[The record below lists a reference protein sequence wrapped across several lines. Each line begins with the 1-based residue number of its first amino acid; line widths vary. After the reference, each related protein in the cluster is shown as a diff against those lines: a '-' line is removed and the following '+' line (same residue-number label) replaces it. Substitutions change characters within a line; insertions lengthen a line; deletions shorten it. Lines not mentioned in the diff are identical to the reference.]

1 MITADIILVFIAIIF
16 ILVSLYKEIFGP
28 AFTFLLAIIFLGVF
42 NVLTAGE
49 ILAGFGNVQVA
60 IIILLLVLGDMI
72 RKTAIVERVF
82 DRLFRSARSYNG
94 FLSRMMLIVATF
106 SSILNNTPLVAI
118 MMPYV
123 HNWCKRNNYS
133 PSKFLIPLS
142 YAAILGGSITLIG
155 TSTNLIVASMVEE
168 FKMENQGLLPDL
180 RSLQMFDF
188 IYVGIPMVVI
198 GFLYILLIGKKL
210 LPDRKPDEEEDENLN
225 KRTYFIEARVRRD
238 SYLIGKEIGKTN
250 LKNLKGL
257 VLVEIIRET
266 YSIQA
271 YHPDIVI
278 MENDILVFA
287 GDTQKIA
294 DLVDTESGLVVPEVG
309 MLARAKKAEVIEI
322 VVSQNST
329 LIGKEVQ
336 DINFRAKYD
345 AAVLAVHR
353 NAEHISSKIG
363 NVELRAG
370 DVLLLYAGAAFNSR
384 VASSQDFYFISKV
397 KDFVKIEDYKVYML
411 LGGLILAI
419 VLSALNVLSLFKGL
433 LILVV
438 LAMIFKITNPKE
450 LPKSLDY
457 NLALIIVLS
466 LALGTAMIKTNAA
479 ALIADG
485 MISMFMP
492 LGRVGVLFG
501 IYLITT
507 ILAAYITNKASVGI
521 IFPIAIAVANNL
533 NVNPIPFVLTVAYA
547 SAANFMTPIGYQT
560 NIMVYGPGNY
570 SFNDFFRI
578 GAPLTVLYMVT
589 TVTIL
594 SLLYL

>member
-1 MITADIILVFIAIIF
+1 MLTLDIILVFIAIAF
-16 ILVSLYKEIFGP
+16 ILYSLYTELFGP
-28 AFTFLLAIIFLGVF
+28 AFAFLLAVLFLGVC
-42 NVLTAGE
+42 NILTPQE

-60 IIILLLVLGDMI
+60 VIILLLVLGDMV
-72 RKTAIVERVF
+72 RKTAIIEKIF

-94 FLSRMMLIVATF
+94 FLSRMMLIVASF
-106 SSILNNTPLVAI
+106 SSFLNNTPLVAI

-123 HNWCKRNNYS
+123 HSWCKRNNYS

-142 YAAILGGSITLIG
+142 YAAILGGSMTLIG
-155 TSTNLIVASMVEE
+155 TSTNLIVAGMVDEIRLE
-168 FKMENQGLLPDL
+168 DTRLLPNL
-180 RSLQMFDF
+180 QQLQMFDF
-188 IYVGIPMVVI
+188 IYVGLPMVFI
-198 GFLYILLIGKKL
+198 GFLYILLVGKHL
-210 LPDRKPDEEEDENLN
+210 LPDKGAESKKDVTGTRK
-225 KRTYFIEARVRRD
+225 YFIEARIRRG
-238 SYLIGKEIGKTN
+238 SYLIGKPIGKTN
-250 LKNLKGL
+250 LRNMKGL

-278 MENDILVFA
+278 LEDDILVFA
-287 GDTQKIA
+287 GDTQNIA
-294 DLVDTESGLVVPEVG
+294 DLVETESGIVVPEVG
-309 MLARAKKAEVIEI
+309 MMARAKKAEVIEI
-322 VVSQNST
+322 VVSQNSS

-336 DINFRAKYD
+336 EINFRARFD
-345 AAVLAVHR
+345 AAILAVHR

-370 DVLLLYAGAAFNSR
+370 DVLLLYAGPAFSNR
-384 VASSQDFYFISKV
+384 IQSSQDFYFISKV
-397 KDFVKIEDYKVYML
+397 KDFVKIENYKIYIL
-411 LGGLILAI
+411 LGGLFLAI
-419 VLSALNVLSLFKGL
+419 AFSALGLLSLFKGL
-433 LILVV
+433 LILIVM
-438 LAMIFKITNPKE
+438 AMIFKITTPKE

-479 ALIADG
+479 ELLADG
-485 MISMFMP
+485 MISLFMP

-501 IYLITT
+501 VYLITT

-521 IFPIAIAVANNL
+521 IFPIALVVAENL
-533 NVNPIPFVLTVAYA
+533 NVSPTPFVLTVAYA

-560 NIMVYGPGNY
+560 NLMVYGPGNY
-570 SFNDFFRI
+570 SFRDFFKI
-578 GAPLTVLYMVT
+578 GAPLTFLYMIT

>member
-294 DLVDTESGLVVPEVG
+294 NLVDTESGLVVPEVG

>member
-16 ILVSLYKEIFGP
+16 ILISLYREIFGP
-28 AFTFLLAIIFLGVF
+28 SFTFLLAIVFLGVF

-72 RKTAIVERVF
+72 RKTAIIERVF

-94 FLSRMMLIVATF
+94 FLSRMMLIVAFF

-133 PSKFLIPLS
+133 PSRFLIPLS

-168 FKMENQGLLPDL
+168 LRTESQGLLPDL
-180 RSLQMFDF
+180 KPLQMFDF
-188 IYVGIPMVVI
+188 VYVGLPMVII

-210 LPDRKPDEEEDENLN
+210 LPDKKPDADEEEVFN

-250 LKNLKGL
+250 LRNLKGM
-257 VLVEIIRET
+257 VLVEIIREA

-271 YHPDIVI
+271 YHPEIVI
-278 MENDILVFA
+278 MEGDILVFA

-294 DLVDTESGLVVPEVG
+294 DLVEKESGLVVPEVG

-336 DINFRAKYD
+336 DINFRARYD

-363 NVELRAG
+363 KVELRAG
-370 DVLLLYAGAAFNSR
+370 DVLLLYAGAAFSSR

-397 KDFVKIEDYKVYML
+397 KDFVKIEDYKVFLL

-419 VLSALNVLSLFKGL
+419 VLSALNVLNLFLGL
-433 LILVV
+433 IVLVV
-438 LAMIFKITNPKE
+438 TAMVFKITNPKD

-485 MISMFMP
+485 VISLFMP

-521 IFPIAIAVANNL
+521 IFPIALAVANNL
-533 NVNPIPFVLTVAYA
+533 NVNPMPFVLTVAYA

-560 NIMVYGPGNY
+560 NLMVYGPGNY
-570 SFNDFFRI
+570 SFKDFFRI
-578 GAPLTVLYMVT
+578 GAPLTILYMVT

>member
-1 MITADIILVFIAIIF
+1 MITADIILVFIAILF
-16 ILVSLYKEIFGP
+16 ILISLYKEIFGP
-28 AFTFLLAIIFLGVF
+28 AFTFLLAIIFLGIF

-94 FLSRMMLIVATF
+94 FLSRMMVIVAFF

-168 FKMENQGLLPDL
+168 LRTENQGLLPDL
-180 RSLQMFDF
+180 KSLQMFDF
-188 IYVGIPMVVI
+188 VYVGIPMVVI

-210 LPDRKPDEEEDENLN
+210 LPDKKSDTEEEEVLN

-250 LKNLKGL
+250 LRNMKGL

-278 MENDILVFA
+278 MEGDILVFA

-294 DLVDTESGLVVPEVG
+294 DLVETESGLVVPEVG

-336 DINFRAKYD
+336 DINFRARYD

-363 NVELRAG
+363 KVELRAG

-384 VASSQDFYFISKV
+384 IASSQDFYFISKV
-397 KDFVKIEDYKVYML
+397 KDFVKIEDYKIFLL
-411 LGGLILAI
+411 LGGLVLAI
-419 VLSALNVLSLFKGL
+419 TLSALNVLSLFKGL
-433 LILVV
+433 IILVV
-438 LAMIFKITNPKE
+438 MAMIFKITNPKD

-485 MISMFMP
+485 MISLFMP
-492 LGRVGVLFG
+492 MGRVGVLFG
-501 IYLITT
+501 IYLVTT

-533 NVNPIPFVLTVAYA
+533 NVNPTPFVLTVAYA

-560 NIMVYGPGNY
+560 NLMVYGPGNY
-570 SFNDFFRI
+570 SFKDFFRI
-578 GAPLTVLYMVT
+578 GAPLTFLYMVT
-589 TVTIL
+589 TITIL

>member
-16 ILVSLYKEIFGP
+16 ILISLYKEIFGP
-28 AFTFLLAIIFLGVF
+28 SFTFLLAIVFLGVF

-72 RKTAIVERVF
+72 RKTAIIERVF

-94 FLSRMMLIVATF
+94 FLSRMMLIVAFF

-133 PSKFLIPLS
+133 PSRFLIPLS

-168 FKMENQGLLPDL
+168 LRSESQGLLPDL
-180 RSLQMFDF
+180 KPLQMFDF
-188 IYVGIPMVVI
+188 VYVGIPMVVI

-210 LPDRKPDEEEDENLN
+210 LPDKKPDADEEDVFN

-250 LKNLKGL
+250 LRNLKGM
-257 VLVEIIRET
+257 VLVEIIREAF
-266 YSIQA
+266 SIQA
-271 YHPDIVI
+271 YHPEIVI
-278 MENDILVFA
+278 MEGDILVFA

-294 DLVDTESGLVVPEVG
+294 DLVEKESGLVVPEVG

-336 DINFRAKYD
+336 DINFRARYD

-363 NVELRAG
+363 KVELRAG
-370 DVLLLYAGAAFNSR
+370 DVLLLYAGAAFTSR

-397 KDFVKIEDYKVYML
+397 KDFVKIEDYKVILL
-411 LGGLILAI
+411 LGGLVLAI
-419 VLSALNVLSLFKGL
+419 VLSALHVLNLFLGL
-433 LILVV
+433 IVLVV
-438 LAMIFKITNPKE
+438 MAMIFRITNPKD

-479 ALIADG
+479 ALLADG
-485 MISMFMP
+485 MISLFMP

-501 IYLITT
+501 IYLVTT

-521 IFPIAIAVANNL
+521 IFPIALVVANNL
-533 NVNPIPFVLTVAYA
+533 NVNPMPFVLTVAYA

-560 NIMVYGPGNY
+560 NLMVYGPGNY
-570 SFNDFFRI
+570 SFKDFFRI
-578 GAPLTVLYMVT
+578 GAPLTILYMVT